1 MLDFNQKI
9 SVFNGIKSDVKPG
22 SRKVL
27 FTDNNNDN
35 TNNNSSIASGGII
48 IAEARVTVACVDA
61 VSGSPTT
68 IPPDIL
74 SSVTSI

>member
-27 FTDNNNDN
+27 FTDNNDN
-35 TNNNSSIASGGII
+35 TNNNYLVASGGVI

-68 IPPDIL
+68 IPPDIVA
-74 SSVTSI
+74 SVACI